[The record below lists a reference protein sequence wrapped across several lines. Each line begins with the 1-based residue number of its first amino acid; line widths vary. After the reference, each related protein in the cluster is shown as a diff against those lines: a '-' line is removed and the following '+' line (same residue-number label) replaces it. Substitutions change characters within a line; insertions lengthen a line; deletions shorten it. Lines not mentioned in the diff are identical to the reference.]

1 MLALLQLFATYAPRC
16 GPRPALR
23 PRSSASLAAEAG
35 ALDAELLA
43 YWSAHGAAW
52 QAPLRKLDVRAA
64 WSCGELDG
72 VLPSGRASRV
82 AGGER
87 LLTLARALELFES
100 DELQVRRRFRSMTAE
115 DMAPRWSRV
124 VDDRAALQA
133 SGRWEEVVVESD
145 AARRFARARL
155 EGSVEEADASPALS
169 RAMVTVLSPALKA
182 AARQRD
188 KADGGLELSLARLM
202 SDAGVDPAERW
213 LTAKLLAEIDAEID
227 SLPAARPAPPSR
239 WASGAAGGH
248 PSSTGEAERD
258 VGQAASMGA
267 FGVAAALAV
276 LLLQMLAR
284 SGGGGGG
291 AQSGLE
297 ATLDLMR

>member
-1 MLALLQLFATYAPRC
+1 MLAMVLQLFATYAPRC

-23 PRSSASLAAEAG
+23 PRSCASLAAEAG

-169 RAMVTVLSPALKA
+169 RAVVTVLSPALKA

-227 SLPAARPAPPSR
+227 SLPAARPAPPS
-239 WASGAAGGH
+239 STFAA
-248 PSSTGEAERD
+248 GEAERD